1 MNRIKLLLLVVCVGW
16 MVSSCT
22 PSYLTSTS
30 PDETLILE
38 FDLDKEGKPWY
49 QVTWNGSPIILK
61 SYLGFELKD
70 QPSLNNNF
78 KVVGELRNT
87 LNQTW
92 EQPWGENKKV
102 LDHHNELTVSL
113 QEKEGLKRKVNIIFR
128 LFNDGIGFRYE
139 LPDQPNLKDF
149 VIMEEETEFK
159 LNNNHEAWWIWADY
173 NTYEKL
179 YNHTNIDSASWVATP
194 VTFKTK
200 DNIYISLH
208 EAALTDYAGMTL
220 KLEDDKK
227 FTYKSSL
234 VPWSNGDKVRATT
247 PMKTPWRT
255 VQLGQKAPDLV
266 NSNLITN
273 LNEPSKIK
281 DPSWVQPMQYLGIW
295 WEFHIGTKEWKEG
308 PRQGATTES
317 AKKYIDFASENNFG
331 GVVVEGWNSG
341 WDKWG
346 QKDAFDH
353 ITSAKGYD
361 LKEVA
366 EYAKEKNVGLIMHN
380 ETGGDIPAY
389 EHYMDQAFK
398 LYEELGIHALK
409 TGYAGGI
416 YPRGEHHHGQFM
428 VNHYRKVV
436 EKAAQHKIVL
446 DVHEPIKPTG
456 IRRTWPNMMTRE
468 GVRGMEWNGWSDGNP
483 PNHTVIIPFTR
494 MLGGPVDY
502 TPGIFDVKYENSP
515 NRIAWNTTAEIM
527 NEARVHTT
535 LVKQMALSI
544 ILYSPLQMASDLVEN
559 YEKEMEAFK
568 FLSSSTADWDES
580 KMLSGEIGQYAI
592 TARRAG
598 QEWFIGAATDDTGR
612 AVSVSLDFLEP
623 NKVYVATVFA
633 DAAGTTYLQ
642 NPMKYVVT
650 TKNVTAD
657 ENMLIQMNAGG
668 GAAIHFKILD

>member
-1 MNRIKLLLLVVCVGW
+1 MNKLKIVLYVFFVSLF
-16 MVSSCT
+16 MSSCT
-22 PSYLTSTS
+22 PTYLTSTS

-38 FDLDKEGKPWY
+38 FDLDDEGKPWY
-49 QVTWNGSPIILK
+49 QVTWNGTPIVK
-61 SYLGFELKD
+61 QSYLGFDLKD
-70 QPSLNNNF
+70 QAPLKGNF

-102 LDHHNELTVSL
+102 LDHHNELTVFL
-113 QEKEGLKRKVNIIFR
+113 EEKDGAKRKMNIIFR

-139 LPDQPNLKDF
+139 IPEQPNLKDF
-149 VIMEEETEFK
+149 VIMNENTQFV
-159 LNNNHEAWWIWADY
+159 LNDNHDAWWIWADY

-179 YNHTNIDSASWVATP
+179 YNQTDVDSATWVATP

-200 DNIYISLH
+200 DNLYISLH
-208 EAALTDYAGMTL
+208 EAALTNYAGMTL
-220 KLEDDKK
+220 KLDDNKK
-227 FTYKSSL
+227 YTYNAAL
-234 VPWSNGDKVRATT
+234 VPWSNGDKVRATA

-255 VQLGQKAPDLV
+255 IQVGQKAADLV
-266 NSNLITN
+266 NSNIIVN

-281 DPSWVQPMQYLGIW
+281 DPSWIQPMQYLGIW

-308 PRQGATTES
+308 PRQGATTAS
-317 AKKYIDFASENNFG
+317 AKKYIDFASENNIG

-353 ITSAKGYD
+353 ITPAKGYD
-361 LKEVA
+361 LEEVA
-366 EYAKEKNVGLIMHN
+366 NYAQDKGVYLIMHN

-389 EHYMDQAFK
+389 EKYMDEAFK
-398 LYEELGIHALK
+398 LYEKLGIHALK

-436 EKAAQHKIVL
+436 EKAAQHKIML
-446 DVHEPIKPTG
+446 DAHEPIKPTG

-483 PNHTVIIPFTR
+483 PNHTVTIPFTR

-502 TPGIFDVKYENSP
+502 TPGIFDVKYENNP
-515 NRIAWNTTAEIM
+515 NRVAWNTTAEIM

-535 LVKQMALSI
+535 LVKQLALSI
-544 ILYSPLQMASDLVEN
+544 ILYSPLQMAADLVEN
-559 YEKEMEAFK
+559 YEKEMKAFQ

-580 KMLSGEIGQYAI
+580 KMLAGEIGEFAI
-592 TARRAG
+592 TARRTDK
-598 QEWFIGAATDDTGR
+598 EWFLGAATDATGR

-623 NKVYVATVFA
+623 NKLYKATIYA
-633 DAAGTTYLQ
+633 DAPGSTHLNEPT
-642 NPMKYVVT
+642 KYVIT
-650 TKNVTAD
+650 EKNVTSSEA
-657 ENMLIQMNAGG
+657 MLIQMNAGG
-668 GAAIHFKILD
+668 GTAIHFKILD